1 MIVENI
7 DDLEY
12 DYIVSLKDDKI
23 PESDVLD
30 YKKIIPEDKELTKH
44 VSAFANTHGGHIIFG
59 IEESGGGGYPIAI
72 NGISEKINKER
83 NERIILSNI
92 FPRLQI
98 KQKIVENEKGNP
110 FLILQIPDSGHKPH
124 FDNKSQRY
132 YKRFQFESAP
142 MQEQEVSDM
151 YKNKFHNLNDIKEYL
166 KMSVLQFPLTRNDQV
181 QHSIIQILQAQI
193 IVTPIVLNNNL
204 IDVTKDDMYDK
215 LKPNIVD
222 YEPSGYHSV
231 SRSSFLPG
239 SPTPHKLGIFF
250 KSPDEKTALAVHR
263 NGCIQHILDIG
274 YDKDIQHSSGIP
286 KVSFMRLPVLAVKLM
301 HVLQF
306 AEDIFSRYN
315 YFGDAEIL
323 VKLQSSN
330 HVWGLNYPKLDVG
343 YKLFYPTKIEPDEG
357 PSPNVDMRT
366 LSVERN
372 FPSSYL
378 KPNFSKIASS
388 IMDEIY
394 NCFKIRKCPLFDKD
408 GQYIE
413 EELRKVL

>member
-1 MIVENI
+1 MIVKNI
-7 DDLEY
+7 DDFEY
-12 DYIVSLKDDKI
+12 DDIVSLRDDKI

-44 VSAFANTHGGHIIFG
+44 VCAFANTHGGHIIFG

-110 FLILQIPDSGHKPH
+110 FLILQIPDSGQKPH

-142 MQEQEVSDM
+142 MQEQEISDM
-151 YKNKFHNLNDIKEYL
+151 YKNKFHNLNDINEYL
-166 KMSVLQFPLTRNDQV
+166 KMSVLQFPLTRNDQT
-181 QHSIIQILQAQI
+181 QHNIIQTLQTQI
-193 IVTPIVLNNNL
+193 IVAPIVLNNNL
-204 IDVTKDDMYDK
+204 IDVTKLSMHDK
-215 LKPNIVD
+215 LKSNIVD
-222 YEPSGYHSV
+222 YEPSVHFNTGYQMH
-231 SRSSFLPG
+231 LPG
-239 SPTPHKLGIFF
+239 SPTPHKLGIFC
-250 KSPDEKTALAVHR
+250 KSSDKKEALVVHR
-263 NGCIQHILDIG
+263 NGCIQHILDID
-274 YDKDIQHSSGIP
+274 YDKDNPSDIP
-286 KVSFMRLPVLAVKLM
+286 NVSFIRLPVLAVKLM

-306 AEDIFSRYN
+306 AEDIFSQYN
-315 YFGDAEIL
+315 YFGDVEIL

-330 HVWGLNYPKLDVG
+330 HVWGLNYPKLDVK
-343 YKLFYPTKIEPDEG
+343 YKLFHPTKKERDEG
-357 PSPNVDMRT
+357 PSPTEYMRT

-378 KPNFSKIASS
+378 KPNFSEIASS

-394 NCFKIRKCPLFDKD
+394 NCFEIRKCNLFNED
-408 GQYIE
+408 GQYNE